1 MARDTRAERKGQ
13 IGEVYLI
20 RSFAMFGVL
29 AVHATATAVTQ
40 LSPESALYPAY
51 ILVNRLGKVGTT
63 TFIFLS
69 SLVLFYNYYG
79 RTLNAQLL
87 KRFYTRRTLFV
98 LVPYILWSAFYYCVG
113 LVLLHGWSGSVQAAS
128 VGAFVK
134 TLVYGNAHFHLYFV
148 VISVQLYLVFPLM
161 LWLVKRVR
169 PIRRYL
175 VLWGLLAQWAFY
187 LYARHVGGVEFKS
200 SMALSYFSHYCLG
213 AFAGLYYERFV
224 AFLEQRRVRFAGR
237 SFAWGH
243 VVGLVWAAAGLAYC
257 TLYYRAFGFAIWYDG
272 FWYELV
278 WSIYT
283 YTSILMLVCLAR
295 AVYRNGSAKLVAAA
309 ARIGAVAFGV
319 YLIHPLP
326 LLLWERYVTA
336 SSAWLYHVGV
346 VAGFATVSLAS
357 WLVVTAVHRWLPV
370 SWPVFGPKP
379 QISTQPPAS
388 R

>member
-1 MARDTRAERKGQ
+1 MARNTRAERKGQ

-175 VLWGLLAQWAFY
+175 VLWGLLAQWASY
-187 LYARHVGGVEFKS
+187 PYARHVGGVEFKS
-200 SMALSYFSHYCLG
+200 SMALQMTSHYCSRRVCRAVLRAVCG
-213 AFAGLYYERFV
+213 
-224 AFLEQRRVRFAGR
+224 FLEQRRVRFAGR

-243 VVGLVWAAAGLAYC
+243 VASGWSGLGGRAGLLHPLLPGIRLC
-257 TLYYRAFGFAIWYDG
+257 DLVRRLLVRIGMEHLYLHINSHARLSLRVPSTETAPPS
-272 FWYELV
+272 
-278 WSIYT
+278 WSY
-283 YTSILMLVCLAR
+283 
-295 AVYRNGSAKLVAAA
+295 AA

-326 LLLWERYVTA
+326 LLLWERYVTVCLPGYIMW
-336 SSAWLYHVGV
+336 AW
-346 VAGFATVSLAS
+346 
-357 WLVVTAVHRWLPV
+357 
-370 SWPVFGPKP
+370 
-379 QISTQPPAS
+379 
-388 R
+388 